1 MATREEVE
9 GGRPP
14 LTHHPSPSH
23 GGRWVISGAFL
34 GAGEQ
39 GLIPSVLP
47 HVSPVPKA
55 RDADQ
60 LDDIDSYL
68 TEKYKEEHEE
78 AERVVR
84 PESLIGGSIPTK
96 EGTAGEDHKPQD
108 GEAKVYSPGGVD

>member
-1 MATREEVE
+1 MATGEEAE
-9 GGRPP
+9 EGRPP

-23 GGRWVISGAFL
+23 GGRRVIGGAFL
-34 GAGEQ
+34 GVGEQ
-39 GLIPSVLP
+39 GLIPSVLH

-60 LDDIDSYL
+60 LDDVDPYL

-84 PESLIGGSIPTK
+84 LSK
-96 EGTAGEDHKPQD
+96 HKYILLKRSANYCNLFQD
-108 GEAKVYSPGGVD
+108 GLCCS

>member
-84 PESLIGGSIPTK
+84 PVERGGNEKS
-96 EGTAGEDHKPQD
+96 H
-108 GEAKVYSPGGVD
+108 EAFGLSPHPFHLPGHLPR

>member
-68 TEKYKEEHEE
+68 TEKYKEE
-78 AERVVR
+78 AK
-84 PESLIGGSIPTK
+84 SLT
-96 EGTAGEDHKPQD
+96 Q
-108 GEAKVYSPGGVD
+108 GVLHGWSNFLFGLPHPFLFPPLRE

>member
-1 MATREEVE
+1 MLHRRQGCNPAT
-9 GGRPP
+9 
-14 LTHHPSPSH
+14 
-23 GGRWVISGAFL
+23 
-34 GAGEQ
+34 
-39 GLIPSVLP
+39 
-47 HVSPVPKA
+47 VPKA
-55 RDADQ
+55 RDADP
-60 LDDIDSYL
+60 LDNADL